1 MQKHYGVTVTAT
13 ETFSDYELFSSWM
26 DVLKNDYGSIYLVLD
41 GSTDINDMAVR
52 YASEK
57 NLEVKSYPGAYKV
70 NIVLAFWDGK
80 EYGKEDM
87 VKTITENGVIM
98 YVVYF

>member
-1 MQKHYGVTVTAT
+1 
-13 ETFSDYELFSSWM
+13 
-26 DVLKNDYGSIYLVLD
+26 
-41 GSTDINDMAVR
+41 MAVR
-52 YASEK
+52 YANEK

-87 VKTITENGVIM
+87 IKTITENGVIM